1 MKYEIWNMKHE
12 TWNMKHEIWNMKQTK
27 TKNRFSKKI
36 FSIVLFTSK
45 QVQDTKFDYL
55 NEICT
60 LINCLNEKR
69 KKKNIAKFE

>member
-1 MKYEIWNMKHE
+1 
-12 TWNMKHEIWNMKQTK
+12 MKQTK
-27 TKNRFSKKI
+27 IKNIFSKKM

-45 QVQDTKFDYL
+45 QVQDAKFDYL